1 MSNKTLS
8 TSPNQLGSGN
18 LPSGYDEINFRME
31 NGNWTKEIKLPLEP
45 TDKNKVNIISNAAY
59 TAYLDTTEVDVP
71 LKSIPIKTGSSFTL
85 VYQAN
90 ISKWSIS
97 GPGISYLSPNS
108 VGDTIPEKP
117 DNITFYTLA
126 DHNWVPAV
134 TLPAKANDGAYIVVR
149 SLAAWNAKVNT
160 TNMLYASTATI
171 FTNDIYTFKYLAAFN
186 GWVIDSA
193 PVRTLFADNI
203 NVQMPKPTSQFTE
216 VKFTSQH
223 WIELIR
229 LPENAGD
236 RDKVSIKSSSIFYA
250 AIDAS
255 NVNMP
260 GAMYLYNGDQ
270 YDFIYIAENKKWQL
284 MKHPDSR
291 FYAYELPNGRLGQ
304 LGRPRTL
311 IHAGVGNP
319 HSQLE
324 LPGNQPAGSRVV
336 ITSDAAKDFTVL
348 ADGKTYPVSNGEIV
362 AFKVDENKAWS
373 KETITIDLL
382 LLYSDKAAA
391 RMGED
396 IMRNRL
402 IEGFNMTNEAL
413 ENSGANFRY
422 RMRGLRQVVAKDHWK
437 ELIDPLREL
446 RSDPTVQ
453 GWRDSLKADGI
464 YYEGT
469 EDGCG
474 LAWVR
479 SSAFNMVAS
488 GSINCGTTVMR
499 HELGHNMGLN
509 HADSGGSYNQ
519 GYSLVRSIMGGNTI
533 PYYSTPHRYTQDYG
547 IPMGIV
553 DKVDAVRAMNEFSAT
568 VAAYR

>member
-31 NGNWTKEIKLPLEP
+31 NGNWTKDLKLPLEP
-45 TDKNKVNIISNAAY
+45 TDKNTVNIISSASY
-59 TAYLDTTEVDVP
+59 TAYLETTDVVVP
-71 LKSIPIKTGSSFTL
+71 LTSLPIRTGSNFTL
-85 VYQAN
+85 VYQAS

-97 GPGISYLSPNS
+97 GTGISYLSPNS

-117 DNITFYTLA
+117 DNITFYTLENY
-126 DHNWVPAV
+126 NWVTAV
-134 TLPAKANDGAYIVVR
+134 TLPAKANDGAYIIIR
-149 SLAAWNAKVNT
+149 SSAAWNSKVNT
-160 TNMLYASTATI
+160 TNMLYASTTNI
-171 FTNDIYTFKYLAAFN
+171 FTNDVYTFKYLAAFN
-186 GWVIDSA
+186 SWVIDSA

-229 LPENAGD
+229 LPENPGD
-236 RDKVSIKSSSIFYA
+236 RDKVSITSSSIFPT
-250 AIDAS
+250 AIDAT
-255 NVNMP
+255 NVNIP
-260 GAMYLYNGDQ
+260 GAMNLYSGEQ

-284 MKHPDSR
+284 MKYPDTR
-291 FYAYELPNGRLGQ
+291 YEAKEIAGGKLGQ
-304 LGRPRTL
+304 LTHPRTL
-311 IHAGVGNP
+311 IHFSDHNY
-319 HSQLE
+319 HYQLE
-324 LPGNQPAGSRVV
+324 LPANQPAGSRVV
-336 ITSDAAKDFTVL
+336 ITSDAAWNFTVL
-348 ADGKTYPVSNGEIV
+348 ADGTTYPVSNGEIV
-362 AFKVDENKAWS
+362 AFKVDVNNTWS

-391 RMGED
+391 RLGED
-396 IMRNRL
+396 TMRNRL
-402 IEGFNMTNEAL
+402 VEGFNMTNEAL

-422 RMRGLRQVVAKDHWK
+422 RMRGLRQVIAKDNWK
-437 ELIDPLREL
+437 SLGDPLGEL

-479 SSAFNMVAS
+479 SSAFNMVAT

-509 HADSGGSYNQ
+509 HADTGSSYNK
-519 GYSLVRSIMGGNTI
+519 GYSLVRSIMGGNAI
-533 PYYSTPHRYTQDYG
+533 PYYSTPLRYTQDYG

-553 DKVDAVRAMNEFSAT
+553 DKIDAVRAMNEFSAT

>member
-126 DHNWVPAV
+126 NYNWVAAV
-134 TLPAKANDGAYIVVR
+134 TLPAKANDGAYIIIR
-149 SLAAWNAKVNT
+149 SNAAWNSKVNT
-160 TNMLYASTATI
+160 TNMLYASTTNI
-171 FTNDIYTFKYLAAFN
+171 FTNDVYTFKYLAAFN

-229 LPENAGD
+229 LPENPGD
-236 RDKVSIKSSSIFYA
+236 RDKVSITSSSIFPT
-250 AIDAS
+250 AIDAT

-260 GAMYLYNGDQ
+260 GAMNLYSGEQ
-270 YDFIYIAENKKWQL
+270 YDFLYIAENKKWQL
-284 MKHPDSR
+284 MKHPDTR
-291 FYAYELPNGRLGQ
+291 YEAKEIAEGKLGQ
-304 LGRPRTL
+304 LTHPRTL
-311 IHAGVGNP
+311 VHFSDYNYQY
-319 HSQLE
+319 QLK
-324 LPGNQPAGSRVV
+324 LPAHQPAGSRVV
-336 ITSDAAKDFTVL
+336 VSSDAAWNFTVL
-348 ADGKTYPVSNGEIV
+348 ADGVTYPVTKGEIV
-362 AFKVDENKAWS
+362 AFKVDENNAWS

-391 RMGED
+391 RLGENT
-396 IMRNRL
+396 MRNRL

-488 GSINCGTTVMR
+488 GSINCGTRVMR

-519 GYSLVRSIMGGNTI
+519 GYSLIRSIMGGNSI

-553 DKVDAVRAMNEFSAT
+553 DKIDAVRAMNEFSAT

>member
-149 SLAAWNAKVNT
+149 SRAAWNAKVNT
-160 TNMLYASTATI
+160 TNMLYASTTTI

-250 AIDAS
+250 AIDVS

-396 IMRNRL
+396 TMRNRL

-446 RSDPTVQ
+446 RGDPTVQ

-474 LAWVR
+474 LAWLR
-479 SSAFNMVAS
+479 SSAYNMVAT

-499 HELGHNMGLN
+499 HELGHNMGVN
-509 HADSGGSYNQ
+509 HADTGSSYNQ

>member
-31 NGNWTKEIKLPLEP
+31 NGNWTKEIKMPLEP

-149 SLAAWNAKVNT
+149 SRAAWSAKVNT
-160 TNMLYASTATI
+160 TNMLYASTTTI

-250 AIDAS
+250 AIDVS

-348 ADGKTYPVSNGEIV
+348 ADGKAYPVSNGEIV

-391 RMGED
+391 QMGED
-396 IMRNRL
+396 TMRNRL

-437 ELIDPLREL
+437 SLGDPLGEL

-474 LAWVR
+474 LAWLR
-479 SSAFNMVAS
+479 SSAYNMVAT

-499 HELGHNMGLN
+499 HELGHNMGVN
-509 HADSGGSYNQ
+509 HADTGSSYNQ
-519 GYSLVRSIMGGNTI
+519 GYSLVRSIMGGNSI

-553 DKVDAVRAMNEFSAT
+553 DKIDAVRAMNEFSAT